1 MPKPMNVMKLATVE
15 HGAKNFRFLIQL
27 TKIRGSKIASMYS
40 LRSISETYVFNAW
53 NQKKKKEIFII

>member
-40 LRSISETYVFNAW
+40 LRSISETYVFNA
-53 NQKKKKEIFII
+53 